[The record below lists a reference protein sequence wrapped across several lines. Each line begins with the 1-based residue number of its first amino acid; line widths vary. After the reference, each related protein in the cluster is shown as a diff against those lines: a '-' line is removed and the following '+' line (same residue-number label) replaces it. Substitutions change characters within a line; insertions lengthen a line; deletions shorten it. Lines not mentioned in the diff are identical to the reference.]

1 MKLFKRKT
9 ADAAESS
16 FSARWNE
23 KAIRQQ
29 HRIADYLNEKTK
41 CLSGKAQL
49 LLLLLFCVGFG
60 AYCLYLICTA
70 IN

>member
-9 ADAAESS
+9 ADAADNT

-29 HRIADYLNEKTK
+29 HRIADYLNEKAK
-41 CLSGKAQL
+41 FLNRRAQL
-49 LLLLLFCVGFG
+49 MLFMFFCFGFG